1 MKIKK
6 LFLAIIG
13 LFGFYVSAQC
23 NQKETLVICDIT
35 KIDFD
40 NNGRFDGIINLYDEY
55 TKLTGKTAPQGF
67 WFDPEYHFVLNEV
80 SGDVYTWDLREST
93 TVLPTPMGDQPAYY
107 AFELYTNACGSVPAI
122 TIQLQIGAFSG
133 YAVPLIDEEV
143 NVQICNVEET
153 LCTTKTTYDLNQ
165 TLRPIP
171 TAHKNG
177 IWSYI
182 GNSSNFK
189 GIIDN
194 RYLSVDIP
202 YDPGNVLEDKETF
215 ELVYTVP
222 GALPCQVEMKT
233 NVKVSVVRQVF
244 SGSPNKYNICETEL
258 IAGKYDNEV
267 NLRDDDYLVN
277 EDIEGVWLFR
287 QDPTGQLSNPGDS
300 KINLKTIYNDLYT
313 QTPRFGC
320 RTYEFNYQVRTRS
333 TVCEDKTSTVKFT
346 FFEYIRPFK
355 QKPSVP
361 EFCVG
366 DESLG
371 FVNLYQYIDFTTEN
385 GVLYDYP
392 KSNCT
397 DWRLVSG
404 SSALDLKSNN
414 GGCSPSSGYSSA
426 GTIDLRNLTN
436 PKAGTYVFE
445 YTVYPTY
452 NCEIK
457 NTGNQVIYSKP
468 EGCDSTENPNHPCG
482 SQSGLITIIIHPN
495 YYAGEDTVIEDICE
509 IEFSD
514 ADGNRVPKDLI
525 SLLKTTSENGAVYSG
540 SAGVWTDLDS
550 GTTITNPYVLPE
562 ISEKQTFNFTYSTL
576 SPNGCTDESK
586 LTFTVFEQYQ
596 SGTGTTV
603 NACNNEASFDLFNV
617 LTNNPDVN
625 GTWTGPDGFTTTT
638 PIAVLDPATA
648 KDGDYIYE
656 VPANGKCNAQKA
668 TVSVKIHK
676 KAFAG
681 DDVQATVCQS
691 DKIIDL
697 KNHLDPKAEAGG
709 SYVDINNYGVL
720 NGSLVDV
727 SNLSGDY
734 SFEYQIPATDFCTL
748 SKSTIT
754 LTVNVVNLPVVSD
767 QSFCITKGT
776 TITDLQ
782 FTHDETVEWFE
793 SNEAP
798 QPIMPTELV
807 RSNQIYFAQAKDA
820 NGCISARV
828 PITVTLRPVGNGT
841 DCPTGIPDVITEN
854 TPIDL
859 TLLGQYYP
867 NFEFT
872 VFNRYGTMVYKGVK
886 DTAPFTGKANVG
898 ISNGQDL
905 ISGVYFYVFN
915 TNDGQASP
923 FNGEIFLSR

>member
-13 LFGFYVSAQC
+13 LLSIYVSAQC

-35 KIDFD
+35 QIDFD
-40 NNGRFDGIINLYDEY
+40 NNGRFDGIINLNEEY

-80 SGDVYTWDLREST
+80 SGDVFTWDLREST

-107 AFELYTNACGSVPAI
+107 VFELYNDACGSVPAI

-165 TLRPIP
+165 TLRPVP

-177 IWSYI
+177 IWSYV
-182 GNSSNFK
+182 GNSPNFK
-189 GIIDN
+189 GIIGN
-194 RYLSVDIP
+194 RFLSVDIP

-215 ELVYTVP
+215 QLVYTVP
-222 GALPCQVEMKT
+222 GTLPCQSEMKT

-258 IAGKYDNEV
+258 VAGDYNNDID
-267 NLRDDDYLVN
+267 LRGDDYLVK
-277 EDIEGVWLFR
+277 EDIEGVWLYR

-300 KINLKTIYNDLYT
+300 KINLKTIYNNLYT

-320 RTYEFNYQVRTRS
+320 RTYEFSYQVRTRS
-333 TVCEDKTSTVKFT
+333 TVCEDKTSTVGFT

-355 QKPSVP
+355 QKPQVP

-371 FVNLYQYIDFTTEN
+371 FVNLYQYIDFTSEN

-392 KSNCT
+392 KSACT

-414 GGCSPSSGYSSA
+414 GGCVPSPEYTSA
-426 GTIDLRNLTN
+426 GTIDLRNITN
-436 PKAGTYVFE
+436 QKAGTYVFE

-452 NCEIK
+452 NCEIEK
-457 NTGNQVIYSKP
+457 EGAEKIFNKP
-468 EGCDSTENPNHPCG
+468 DGCTSSENLTHPCG
-482 SQSGLITIIIHPN
+482 SKSALITIVINPN
-495 YYAGEDTVIEDICE
+495 YYAGEDTTIEDICE
-509 IEFSD
+509 TEFSD
-514 ADGNRVPKDLI
+514 NSGARISKDLT
-525 SLLKTTSENGAVYSG
+525 SLLKTTSENGTVYSG
-540 SAGVWTDLDS
+540 SAGTWKNADT
-550 GTTITNPYVLPE
+550 GATITNPYVLPE

-586 LTFTVFEQYQ
+586 LRFTVFEQYQ
-596 SGTGTTV
+596 SGTGTSV
-603 NACNNEASFDLFNV
+603 NACNNEASFNLFSL
-617 LTNNPDVN
+617 LTNNPDTN
-625 GTWTGPDGFTTTT
+625 GTWTGPDGFTSTSQVA
-638 PIAVLDPATA
+638 ILDPATA

-656 VPANGKCNAQKA
+656 VPANGKCEAKKA

-681 DDVQATVCQS
+681 HDVAIAVCQS
-691 DKIIDL
+691 DKTIDL
-697 KNHLDPKAEAGG
+697 KNYLDIKAEAGG
-709 SYVDINNYGVL
+709 SYVDVNNLGVL
-720 NGSLVDV
+720 NGSVVDV
-727 SNLSGDY
+727 TNLSGVHT
-734 SFEYQIPATDFCTL
+734 FEYQIPATDFCTL
-748 SKSTIT
+748 SKSILT
-754 LTVNVVNLPVVSD
+754 LTVNVVNPPLANN

-776 TITDLQ
+776 TVADLKY
-782 FTHDETVEWFE
+782 THDQTVEWFE
-793 SNEAP
+793 SNNAT
-798 QPIMPTELV
+798 QPIVSTQLV
-807 RSNQIYFAQAKDA
+807 KSNQTYFAQAKDA
-820 NGCISARV
+820 NGCISTRV
-828 PITVTLRPVGNGT
+828 PIMVTLRPVGNGT

-859 TLLGQYYP
+859 NLLGQYYP

-872 VFNRYGTMVYKGVK
+872 VFNRYGTIVYKGTR
-886 DTAPFTGKANVG
+886 DTAPFTGK
-898 ISNGQDL
+898 SNAGTSSGQDL
-905 ISGVYFYVFN
+905 PSGVYFYVFN
-915 TNDGQASP
+915 PNDGQAVP

>member
-13 LFGFYVSAQC
+13 LLSIYVSAQC

-35 KIDFD
+35 QIDFD
-40 NNGRFDGIINLYDEY
+40 NNGRFDGIINLNQEY
-55 TKLTGKTAPQGF
+55 AKLTGKTAPQGF

-80 SGDVYTWDLREST
+80 SGEVYTWDLREST
-93 TVLPTPMGDQPAYY
+93 TVMPTPMGNQPAYY
-107 AFELYTNACGSVPAI
+107 AFELYTNACGSVPAV

-133 YAVPLIDEEV
+133 YVVPLIDEEV

-177 IWSYI
+177 IWSYV
-182 GNSSNFK
+182 GNSPNFK

-300 KINLKTIYNDLYT
+300 KINLKTIYNNLYT

-366 DESLG
+366 DASLG

-392 KSNCT
+392 KSDCT
-397 DWRLVSG
+397 DWRMVSG
-404 SSALDLKSNN
+404 PANLGLKSNN
-414 GGCSPSSGYSSA
+414 GVCPASSDYTSM
-426 GTIDLRNLTN
+426 GTINLKDLTN
-436 PKAGTYVFE
+436 QKAGTYVFE

-452 NCEIK
+452 NCEIEK
-457 NTGNQVIYSKP
+457 EGAEVIYDKP
-468 EGCDSTENPNHPCG
+468 DGCTSSENLTHPCG
-482 SQSGLITIIIHPN
+482 SKSALITIIINPN
-495 YYAGEDTVIEDICE
+495 YYAGEDTTIEDICE
-509 IEFSD
+509 TEFSD

-525 SLLKTTSENGAVYSG
+525 SLLKTESEKGTIYSG
-540 SAGVWTDLDS
+540 SAGTWKNTDT
-550 GTTITNPYVLPE
+550 GAIITNPYVLPQ
-562 ISEKQTFNFTYSTL
+562 ISEKQTFNFTYSTITAD
-576 SPNGCTDESK
+576 GCTDESQ

-596 SGTGTTV
+596 SGKGAAV
-603 NACNNEASFDLFNV
+603 NACNNDASFNLFDR
-617 LTNNPDVN
+617 LTDSPDIN
-625 GTWTGPDGFTTTT
+625 GTWKGPDGYATTTKEAL
-638 PIAVLDPATA
+638 IDPATA

-681 DDVQATVCQS
+681 DDVPATVCQS

-697 KNHLDPKAEAGG
+697 KNHLDSKAEAGG
-709 SYVDINNYGVL
+709 SYVDVNNYGVL
-720 NGSLVDV
+720 NGGLVDV

-734 SFEYQIPATDFCTL
+734 SFEYQIPATDFCML

-754 LTVNVVNLPVVSD
+754 LTVNVVNPPVVSN
-767 QSFCITKGT
+767 QSFCISKGAT
-776 TITDLQ
+776 VNDLVYENPNTVSW
-782 FTHDETVEWFE
+782 FEDETTSVSYP
-793 SNEAP
+793 SNTLLKNK
-798 QPIMPTELV
+798 QV
-807 RSNQIYFAQAKDA
+807 YYAQAT
-820 NGCISARV
+820 NSLGCFSSRV
-828 PITVTLRPVGNGT
+828 PVTVELRPLQKGT
-841 DCPTGIPDVITEN
+841 DCPTGIPDVITIDI
-854 TPIDL
+854 PIDL
-859 TLLGQYYP
+859 SILEQYYP
-867 NFEFT
+867 NFEFS
-872 VFNRYGTMVYKGVK
+872 VFNRYGTIVYKGVK
-886 DTAPFTGKANVG
+886 GTEPFKGKANTG
-898 ISNGQDL
+898 SSSGQDL
-905 ISGVYFYVFN
+905 PSGVYFYVFN
-915 TNDGQASP
+915 PNDNSSDP
-923 FNGEIFLSR
+923 VNGEIYLSK